1 MSNLALYRKYR
12 PQRFDDLYGQE
23 HVVKTLQ
30 NALSGGSFS
39 HAYLFFGPRGTGKT
53 TLARLIAKALN
64 CEKREKGDYE
74 PCNQCAS
81 CLEIDRQSA
90 VDVMEIDAASNRGI
104 DEIRDLR
111 IKARLAPLRLD
122 YKVFIIDEVHMLTK
136 EAFDALLK
144 TLEEPPKN
152 TLFVLATTE
161 AQKIPKTIISRCQYF
176 ELTKIP
182 IDLLKEY
189 LRKIAKEE
197 DIRIDDESLLYLT
210 TLSGGYARDAVS
222 LLEQVATLDK
232 IDLPHIKSLLG
243 IPEDKYILD
252 LLEPLFAGKLDKA
265 FEVLGN
271 VSATGNDL
279 GRFADSLLEK
289 LRKIVLL
296 KVEKTENSS
305 YELGLDKKEIA
316 KLQGMSEQVEMAKV
330 TRLIKEIIQNRNNF
344 KDANNPE
351 LFLEI
356 ALVDVFAEQEERIV
370 VAKAGV
376 LEVAEKTL
384 TPEEEKPIKINEKVE
399 AVVENDKTKSKE
411 VTLEKPK
418 NLKSDITLEEIKKK
432 WPEFVEELKLYNYS
446 LSGLVKSTCLVGIE
460 GDNLVLACDYSFH
473 QERITDNKNVRL
485 LEDVFEKIFSAKLR
499 FDCVVKD
506 NLSNED
512 RKKVDDAKEKA
523 AKADKEAAT
532 ETIQNAV
539 DVFGEAGNV

>member
-1 MSNLALYRKYR
+1 VSNLALYRKYR